1 MNDAHTKD
9 SAVTPNTSTVSIDAN
24 TVPTGPMTLC
34 IDVGGTGIKVMVLDD
49 KGNPSSERLREDTP
63 RPATPLAVVGM
74 IRSLVERMPAFD
86 RVSVGFPGVVHDH
99 VIHTAPNLDGD
110 WAQYPL
116 GQKIEELTG
125 KPTRV
130 LNDAGVQ
137 GHGVIE
143 GKGLEMALTFGT
155 GMGTALFINGVYV
168 PNLEL
173 AHHPFKKGFS
183 YEEYVCDA
191 ALKKIGKK
199 RWKKRVARVVAQ
211 ILPIW
216 NPRVLYLGGGN
227 ARLLKPEDLP
237 SNVKIT
243 ENIAGLLGGIA
254 LWHHGA

>member
-1 MNDAHTKD
+1 MNDAHTTD
-9 SAVTPNTSTVSIDAN
+9 STATPSAPAASADAN
-24 TVPTGPMTLC
+24 AVPTGPMTLC

-143 GKGLEMALTFGT
+143 GKGLNGAHLRYGH
-155 GMGTALFINGVYV
+155 GNGVIYHRV
-168 PNLEL
+168 CAQSEL
-173 AHHPFKKGFS
+173 AHHPFKKAFRMKS
-183 YEEYVCDA
+183 MSA
-191 ALKKIGKK
+191 TLLSKKLAKSVGKTCRPRFANPADFESRANGRRK
-199 RWKKRVARVVAQ
+199 RR
-211 ILPIW
+211 LPGLNIY
-216 NPRVLYLGGGN
+216 PH
-227 ARLLKPEDLP
+227 
-237 SNVKIT
+237 VKIT

-254 LWHHGA
+254 LWHHGLIFARVH